1 MRAVVFAVDVQNS
14 DLDVEES
21 LAELSQL
28 ADSAGVI
35 VVGELVQRRGAPE
48 PSTYLGTGKV
58 VELAELMEET
68 EADMAICDDE
78 LTPAQAGNLSEMLQR
93 RVIDRTQLILDIFAA
108 RAQSREG
115 KVQVELAQLRYLLPR
130 LTGQGLALSR
140 LGGGIGTRGP
150 GETRLE
156 TDRRHIRRRMAELR
170 RELDRIRQ
178 RRRLQREHRQE
189 SQVPVV
195 ALVGYTNAGKSTLLN
210 TLSGSSVHAQDQL
223 FSTLDPTVRRVELSG
238 IEQHVCFVDTVGF
251 IRKLPHDLV
260 AAFRAT
266 LEEVDGA
273 DMLVHVV
280 DCPHPQMGEQ
290 MAAVQ
295 SILADLGAADKPTI
309 TAFNK
314 QDRQDPQ
321 IVKRLVERTPHS
333 CAISAT
339 TGDGCQEL
347 LRLVEELLPIRHVVR
362 IYRIPYGD
370 AGVVSWLHCSGRVLH
385 ERFDG
390 DGARLKVIIRKEL
403 AEQVRQFEEQP

>member
-1 MRAVVFAVDVQNS
+1 
-14 DLDVEES
+14 
-21 LAELSQL
+21 
-28 ADSAGVI
+28 
-35 VVGELVQRRGAPE
+35 
-48 PSTYLGTGKV
+48 
-58 VELAELMEET
+58 
-68 EADMAICDDE
+68 
-78 LTPAQAGNLSEMLQR
+78 MLQR

-280 DCPHPQMGEQ
+280 DCPHPQMWEQ

-347 LRLVEELLPIRHVVR
+347 LRLVEELRRYGMLCVSTASLTVMQALFRGFIVR
-362 IYRIPYGD
+362 DECCMSALMETGPG
-370 AGVVSWLHCSGRVLH
+370 S
-385 ERFDG
+385 
-390 DGARLKVIIRKEL
+390 K
-403 AEQVRQFEEQP
+403 

>member
-78 LTPAQAGNLSEMLQR
+78 LTPLKQETFSEMLQR

-280 DCPHPQMGEQ
+280 DCPHPQMWEQ

-390 DGARLKVIIRKEL
+390 DGGPAQSDHKKGTGRAGAAI
-403 AEQVRQFEEQP
+403 